1 MKEMTLVEFAQQT
14 ASNNPV
20 PGGGSIAA
28 LAGALSA
35 ALAQMVAEL
44 TINKKGYEDAEE
56 KMKELVSKSET
67 IRKKLL
73 DDIKRDSES
82 FNKYMEAL
90 KLPKETDEEKQ
101 IRTNMMQE
109 GLKEAAIVPF
119 EVASLAYEIMPLA
132 DEAVMSGNKNA
143 VTDGLVSAMMART
156 SVLSALLNTR
166 INLGSIKDEVFVKEY
181 EQKVEKLEKQTI
193 EFEKNILAKF
203 YNKN

>member
-1 MKEMTLVEFAQQT
+1 MKEMTLVEFAKQT
-14 ASNNPV
+14 ASSSPV

-44 TINKKGYEDAEE
+44 TVNKKGYEDAEA
-56 KMKELVSKSET
+56 KMKELASKAEA
-67 IRKKLL
+67 IRAQLL

-90 KLPKETDEEKQ
+90 KLPKETDEEKAF
-101 IRTNMMQE
+101 RTNMMQE

-132 DEAVMSGNKNA
+132 DEAVISGNKNA

-156 SVLSALLNTR
+156 AVLSALLNTR
-166 INLGSIKDEVFVKEY
+166 INLGSIKDEAFVKEY
-181 EQKVEKLEKQTI
+181 SEKVEKLEKQTI
-193 EFEKNILAKF
+193 EFEKNVLDKF
-203 YNKN
+203 YNN

>member
-1 MKEMTLVEFAQQT
+1 MKEMTLVEFAKQT
-14 ASNNPV
+14 ASNSPV

-44 TINKKGYEDAEE
+44 TVNKKGYEDAEE
-56 KMKELVSKSET
+56 KMKELASKAEV
-67 IRKKLL
+67 IREKLL

-90 KLPKETDEEKQ
+90 KLPKETDEEKKL
-101 IRTNMMQE
+101 RSNMMQE

-132 DEAVMSGNKNA
+132 DEGVVSGNKNA

-156 SVLSALLNTR
+156 AVLSALLNTR
-166 INLGSIKDEVFVKEY
+166 INLGSIKDQEFVKEY
-181 EQKVEKLEKQTI
+181 SEKVEKLEKQAI

-203 YNKN
+203 YNN

>member
-1 MKEMTLVEFAQQT
+1 MKEMTLVEFAKQT
-14 ASNNPV
+14 ASSSPV

-44 TINKKGYEDAEE
+44 TVNKKGYEDAEA
-56 KMKELVSKSET
+56 KMKELASKAEA
-67 IRKKLL
+67 IRAQLL

-90 KLPKETDEEKQ
+90 KLPKETDEEKAF
-101 IRTNMMQE
+101 RTNMMQE

-132 DEAVMSGNKNA
+132 DEAVISGNKNA

-156 SVLSALLNTR
+156 AVLSALLNTR
-166 INLGSIKDEVFVKEY
+166 INLGSIKDEAFVKEY
-181 EQKVEKLEKQTI
+181 SEKVEKLEKQTI
-193 EFEKNILAKF
+193 EFEKNILDKF
-203 YNKN
+203 YNN

>member
-1 MKEMTLVEFAQQT
+1 MKEMTLVEFANQT
-14 ASNNPV
+14 ASNSPV

-44 TINKKGYEDAEE
+44 TVNKKGYEDAEE
-56 KMKELVSKSET
+56 KMKELASKAEV
-67 IRKKLL
+67 IREKLL

-90 KLPKETDEEKQ
+90 KLPKETDEEKKL
-101 IRTNMMQE
+101 RSNMMQE

-132 DEAVMSGNKNA
+132 DEAVVSGNKNA

-156 SVLSALLNTR
+156 AVLSALLNTR
-166 INLGSIKDEVFVKEY
+166 INLGSIKDQEFVKEY
-181 EQKVEKLEKQTI
+181 SEKVEKLENKAI

-203 YNKN
+203 YKN

>member
-1 MKEMTLVEFAQQT
+1 MKEMTLVEFAKQT
-14 ASNNPV
+14 ASNSPV

-44 TINKKGYEDAEE
+44 TVNKKGYEDAEE
-56 KMKELVSKSET
+56 KMKELASKAEV
-67 IRKKLL
+67 IREKLL

-90 KLPKETDEEKQ
+90 KLPKETEEEKNL
-101 IRTNMMQE
+101 RSHLMQE

-132 DEAVMSGNKNA
+132 DEAVVSGNKNA

-156 SVLSALLNTR
+156 AVLSALLNTR
-166 INLGSIKDEVFVKEY
+166 INLGSIKDQEFVKEY
-181 EQKVEKLEKQTI
+181 SEKVEKLENQAI

-203 YNKN
+203 YNN

>member
-1 MKEMTLVEFAQQT
+1 MKEMTLVEFAKQT
-14 ASNNPV
+14 ASSSPV

-44 TINKKGYEDAEE
+44 TVNKKGYEDAEV
-56 KMKELVSKSET
+56 KMKELASKAES
-67 IRKKLL
+67 IRNQLL
-73 DDIKRDSES
+73 NDIKRDSES

-90 KLPKETDEEKQ
+90 KLPKETDEEKLR
-101 IRTNMMQE
+101 RTNMMQD

-132 DEAVMSGNKNA
+132 EEAVISGNKNA

-156 SVLSALLNTR
+156 AVLSALLNTR
-166 INLGSIKDEVFVKEY
+166 INLGSIKDEAFVKEY
-181 EQKVEKLEKQTI
+181 SGKVEKLEKQTI

-203 YNKN
+203 YNN

>member
-1 MKEMTLVEFAQQT
+1 MKEMTLVEFAKQT
-14 ASNNPV
+14 ASNSPV

-44 TINKKGYEDAEE
+44 TVNKKGYEDAEE
-56 KMKELVSKSET
+56 KMKELASKAEI
-67 IRKKLL
+67 IREKLL

-90 KLPKETDEEKQ
+90 KLPKETDEEKK
-101 IRTNMMQE
+101 IRSNMMQE

-132 DEAVMSGNKNA
+132 DEAVVSGNKNA

-156 SVLSALLNTR
+156 AVLSALLNTR
-166 INLGSIKDEVFVKEY
+166 INLGSIKDQEFVKEY
-181 EQKVEKLEKQTI
+181 SEKVEKLEKQAI

-203 YNKN
+203 YNN

>member
-1 MKEMTLVEFAQQT
+1 MKEMTLVEFAKQT
-14 ASNNPV
+14 ASSSPV

-44 TINKKGYEDAEE
+44 TVNKKGYEDAEV
-56 KMKELVSKSET
+56 KMKELASKAEA
-67 IRKKLL
+67 IREQLL

-90 KLPKETDEEKQ
+90 KLPKETDEEKAF
-101 IRTNMMQE
+101 RTNMMQE

-132 DEAVMSGNKNA
+132 DEAVISGNKNA

-156 SVLSALLNTR
+156 AVLSALLNTR
-166 INLGSIKDEVFVKEY
+166 INLGSIKDEAFVKEY
-181 EQKVEKLEKQTI
+181 SEKVEKLEKQTI
-193 EFEKNILAKF
+193 EFEKNILDKF
-203 YNKN
+203 YNN

>member
-1 MKEMTLVEFAQQT
+1 MKEMTLVEFAKQT
-14 ASNNPV
+14 ASNSPV

-44 TINKKGYEDAEE
+44 TVNKKGYEDAEE
-56 KMKELVSKSET
+56 KMKELASKAEV
-67 IRKKLL
+67 IREKLL

-90 KLPKETDEEKQ
+90 KLPKETDEEKK
-101 IRTNMMQE
+101 IRSNMMQE

-132 DEAVMSGNKNA
+132 DEAVVSGNKNA

-156 SVLSALLNTR
+156 AVLSALLNTR
-166 INLGSIKDEVFVKEY
+166 INLGSIKDQEFVKEY
-181 EQKVEKLEKQTI
+181 SEKVEKLEKQAI

-203 YNKN
+203 YNN

>member
-1 MKEMTLVEFAQQT
+1 MKEMTLVEFAKQT
-14 ASNNPV
+14 ASNSPV

-44 TINKKGYEDAEE
+44 TVNKKGYEDAEE
-56 KMKELVSKSET
+56 KMKELASKAEV
-67 IRKKLL
+67 IREKLL

-90 KLPKETDEEKQ
+90 KLPKETDEEKKL
-101 IRTNMMQE
+101 RSNMMQE

-132 DEAVMSGNKNA
+132 DEAVVSGNKNA

-156 SVLSALLNTR
+156 AVLSALLNTR
-166 INLGSIKDEVFVKEY
+166 INLGSIKDQEFVKEY
-181 EQKVEKLEKQTI
+181 SEKVEKLEKQAI

-203 YNKN
+203 YNN

>member
-1 MKEMTLVEFAQQT
+1 MKEMTLVEFAKQT
-14 ASNNPV
+14 ASSSPV

-44 TINKKGYEDAEE
+44 TVNKKGYEDAEV
-56 KMKELVSKSET
+56 KMKELASKAES
-67 IRKKLL
+67 IRNQLL

-90 KLPKETDEEKQ
+90 KLSKETDEEKLR
-101 IRTNMMQE
+101 RTNMMQE

-132 DEAVMSGNKNA
+132 EEAVISGNKNA

-156 SVLSALLNTR
+156 AVLSALLNTR
-166 INLGSIKDEVFVKEY
+166 INLGSIKDEAFVKEY
-181 EQKVEKLEKQTI
+181 SEKVEKLEKQTI

>member
-1 MKEMTLVEFAQQT
+1 MKEMTLVEFAKQT
-14 ASNNPV
+14 ASNSPV

-44 TINKKGYEDAEE
+44 TVNKKGYEDAEE
-56 KMKELVSKSET
+56 KMKELASKAEV
-67 IRKKLL
+67 IREKLL

-90 KLPKETDEEKQ
+90 KLPKETEEEKNL
-101 IRTNMMQE
+101 RSNMMQE

-132 DEAVMSGNKNA
+132 DEAVVSGNKNA

-156 SVLSALLNTR
+156 AVLSALLNTR
-166 INLGSIKDEVFVKEY
+166 INLGSIKDQEFVKEY
-181 EQKVEKLEKQTI
+181 SEKVEKLENQAI

-203 YNKN
+203 YNN

>member
-1 MKEMTLVEFAQQT
+1 MKEMTLVEFAKQT
-14 ASNNPV
+14 ASSSPV

-44 TINKKGYEDAEE
+44 TVNKKGYEDSEE
-56 KMKELVSKSET
+56 KMKELASKAEA
-67 IRKKLL
+67 IREQLL

-90 KLPKETDEEKQ
+90 KLPKETDEEK
-101 IRTNMMQE
+101 IFRTNMMQE

-132 DEAVMSGNKNA
+132 EEAVISGNKNA

-156 SVLSALLNTR
+156 AVLSALLNTR
-166 INLGSIKDEVFVKEY
+166 INLGSIKDEAFVKEY
-181 EQKVEKLEKQTI
+181 SEKVEKLEKQTI

>member
-1 MKEMTLVEFAQQT
+1 MKEMTLVEFAKQT
-14 ASNNPV
+14 ASSSPV

-44 TINKKGYEDAEE
+44 TVNKKGYEDAEV
-56 KMKELVSKSET
+56 KMKELASKAES
-67 IRKKLL
+67 IRNQLL

-90 KLPKETDEEKQ
+90 KLPKETDEEKLR
-101 IRTNMMQE
+101 RTNMMQE

-132 DEAVMSGNKNA
+132 EEAVISGNKNA
-143 VTDGLVSAMMART
+143 VTDGLVSVMMART
-156 SVLSALLNTR
+156 AVLSALLNTR
-166 INLGSIKDEVFVKEY
+166 INLGSIKDEAFVKEY
-181 EQKVEKLEKQTI
+181 SEKVEKLEKQTI

-203 YNKN
+203 YNN

>member
-1 MKEMTLVEFAQQT
+1 MKEMTLVEFAKQT
-14 ASNNPV
+14 ASSSPV

-44 TINKKGYEDAEE
+44 TVNKKGYEDAEA
-56 KMKELVSKSET
+56 KMKELASKAEA
-67 IRKKLL
+67 IRAQLL

-90 KLPKETDEEKQ
+90 KLPKETDEEKAF
-101 IRTNMMQE
+101 RTNMMQE

-132 DEAVMSGNKNA
+132 DEAVISGNKNA

-156 SVLSALLNTR
+156 AVLSALLNTR
-166 INLGSIKDEVFVKEY
+166 INLGSIKDEAFVKEY
-181 EQKVEKLEKQTI
+181 SEKVKKLEKQTI
-193 EFEKNILAKF
+193 EFEKNILDKF
-203 YNKN
+203 YNN

>member
-1 MKEMTLVEFAQQT
+1 MKEMTLVEFAKQT
-14 ASNNPV
+14 ASNSPV

-44 TINKKGYEDAEE
+44 TVNKKGYEDAEE
-56 KMKELVSKSET
+56 KMKELASKAEV
-67 IRKKLL
+67 IREKLL
-73 DDIKRDSES
+73 DDIERDSES

-90 KLPKETDEEKQ
+90 KLPKETEEEKNL
-101 IRTNMMQE
+101 RSNLMQE

-132 DEAVMSGNKNA
+132 DEAVVSGNKNA

-156 SVLSALLNTR
+156 AVLSALLNTR
-166 INLGSIKDEVFVKEY
+166 INLGSIKDQEFVKEY
-181 EQKVEKLEKQTI
+181 SEKVEKLENQAI

-203 YNKN
+203 YNN

>member
-1 MKEMTLVEFAQQT
+1 MKEMTLVEFAKQT
-14 ASNNPV
+14 ASNSPV

-44 TINKKGYEDAEE
+44 TVNKKGYEDAEE
-56 KMKELVSKSET
+56 KMKELASKAEI
-67 IRKKLL
+67 IREKLL

-90 KLPKETDEEKQ
+90 KLPKETDEEKKL
-101 IRTNMMQE
+101 RSNMMQE

-132 DEAVMSGNKNA
+132 DEAVVSGNKNA

-156 SVLSALLNTR
+156 AVLSALLNTR
-166 INLGSIKDEVFVKEY
+166 INLGSIKDQEFVKEY
-181 EQKVEKLEKQTI
+181 SEKVEKLEKQAI

-203 YNKN
+203 YNN

>member
-1 MKEMTLVEFAQQT
+1 MKEMTLVEFAKQT
-14 ASNNPV
+14 ASNSPV

-44 TINKKGYEDAEE
+44 TVNKKGYEDAEE
-56 KMKELVSKSET
+56 KMKELASKAEI
-67 IRKKLL
+67 IREKLL

-90 KLPKETDEEKQ
+90 KLPKETDEEKKL
-101 IRTNMMQE
+101 RSNMMQE

-132 DEAVMSGNKNA
+132 DEAVVSGNKNA

-156 SVLSALLNTR
+156 AVLSALLNTR
-166 INLGSIKDEVFVKEY
+166 INLGSIKDQEFVKEY
-181 EQKVEKLEKQTI
+181 SEKVEKLEKQAI
-193 EFEKNILAKF
+193 EFEKNILVKF
-203 YNKN
+203 YNN

>member
-1 MKEMTLVEFAQQT
+1 MKEMTLVEFAKQT
-14 ASNNPV
+14 ASNSPV

-44 TINKKGYEDAEE
+44 TVNKKGYEDAEE
-56 KMKELVSKSET
+56 KMKELASKAEV
-67 IRKKLL
+67 IREKLL

-90 KLPKETDEEKQ
+90 KLPKETEEEKNL
-101 IRTNMMQE
+101 RSNLMQE

-132 DEAVMSGNKNA
+132 DEAVVSGNKNA

-156 SVLSALLNTR
+156 AVLSALLNTR
-166 INLGSIKDEVFVKEY
+166 INLGSIKDQEFVKEY
-181 EQKVEKLEKQTI
+181 SEKVEKLENQAI

-203 YNKN
+203 YNN

>member
-1 MKEMTLVEFAQQT
+1 MKEMTLVEFAKQT
-14 ASNNPV
+14 ASSSPV

-44 TINKKGYEDAEE
+44 TVNKKGYEDAEV
-56 KMKELVSKSET
+56 KMKELASKAES
-67 IRKKLL
+67 IRNQLL

-90 KLPKETDEEKQ
+90 KLPKETDEEKLR
-101 IRTNMMQE
+101 RTNMMQE

-132 DEAVMSGNKNA
+132 EEAVISGNKNA

-156 SVLSALLNTR
+156 AVLSALLNTR
-166 INLGSIKDEVFVKEY
+166 INLGSIKDEAFVKEY
-181 EQKVEKLEKQTI
+181 SEKVEKLEKQTI

-203 YNKN
+203 YNN

>member
-1 MKEMTLVEFAQQT
+1 MKEMTLVEFAKQT
-14 ASNNPV
+14 ASNSPV

-44 TINKKGYEDAEE
+44 TVNKKGYEDAEE
-56 KMKELVSKSET
+56 KMKELASKAEV
-67 IRKKLL
+67 IREKLL
-73 DDIKRDSES
+73 DDIERDSES

-90 KLPKETDEEKQ
+90 KLPKETEEEKNL
-101 IRTNMMQE
+101 RSNMMQE

-132 DEAVMSGNKNA
+132 DEAVVSGNKNA

-156 SVLSALLNTR
+156 AVLSALLNTR
-166 INLGSIKDEVFVKEY
+166 INLGSIKDQEFVKEY
-181 EQKVEKLEKQTI
+181 SEKVEKLENKAI

-203 YNKN
+203 YNN